1 MLQQHHQ
8 QQQQQ
13 QQHQQQQQQHA
24 REQLMS
30 NQDLGLARL
39 GALGALADLSEGG
52 SDLLNEV
59 PSTINYEDLGLAGN
73 FGGHSSSSRHQE
85 QHRSVKNDHKA
96 LSNWISK
103 SSELL
108 DLSSGDSRDTPGQD
122 TEIFSGL
129 SQANQSSQNSS
140 QGLIPQIVMNPWDP
154 SQAPVM
160 TFAPLANAVQAYQQ
174 QWLSMQA
181 QQQAAGIQQQQQQ
194 DDQSPSNAAALAAAA
209 AQEAEEE
216 EEIQKPKVICASPD
230 DEMGFLKDLPPPCNV
245 ILQPSTI
252 GLSGKVPESQFLV
265 AFQKFLKGDCDLR

>member
-1 MLQQHHQ
+1 
-8 QQQQQ
+8 
-13 QQHQQQQQQHA
+13 
-24 REQLMS
+24 
-30 NQDLGLARL
+30 
-39 GALGALADLSEGG
+39 
-52 SDLLNEV
+52 
-59 PSTINYEDLGLAGN
+59 
-73 FGGHSSSSRHQE
+73 
-85 QHRSVKNDHKA
+85 
-96 LSNWISK
+96 
-103 SSELL
+103 
-108 DLSSGDSRDTPGQD
+108 
-122 TEIFSGL
+122 
-129 SQANQSSQNSS
+129 
-140 QGLIPQIVMNPWDP
+140 
-154 SQAPVM
+154 M